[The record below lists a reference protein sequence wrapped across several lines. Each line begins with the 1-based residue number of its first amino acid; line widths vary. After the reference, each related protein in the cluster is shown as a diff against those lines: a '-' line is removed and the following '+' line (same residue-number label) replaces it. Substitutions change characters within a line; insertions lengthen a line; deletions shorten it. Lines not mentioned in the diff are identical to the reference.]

1 MASPEIGRGVAHVFC
16 AYEVGQLIDLDASE
30 RRVTSLTERA
40 SFRHKRRAPRYFE
53 YQPPP
58 LRVLRPAEPV
68 TVGGY
73 RTDAQ
78 VDAVLFDFGAVSV
91 TYTIPLAG
99 LLAGLVDLSA
109 ELYDHAGLLSD
120 SRRHVVELVQLLGP
134 AVSRPHVSS
143 MVETYTIFQVLELT
157 GGRSPAALREECAPL
172 LAQILRAERQAL
184 SAQEVGDALACE
196 LAFGAADLTL
206 IDADATIVFDVD
218 AEDTI
223 AVLEF
228 ANVDLLEMRFLDQR
242 LDDGLDHAYRA
253 MSRRSWRPAL
263 WPGAGGD
270 DLQRIAQMQVDAA
283 LMFEAVNNA
292 LKLVGDQFLARV
304 YRLASERFHLGDW
317 DVSILRKL
325 ETLESVYAKLSDVA
339 ASRRVEVL
347 EWIVIVLIALE
358 IVLSVFRHG

>member
-223 AVLEF
+223 
-228 ANVDLLEMRFLDQR
+228 
-242 LDDGLDHAYRA
+242 
-253 MSRRSWRPAL
+253 
-263 WPGAGGD
+263 
-270 DLQRIAQMQVDAA
+270 
-283 LMFEAVNNA
+283 
-292 LKLVGDQFLARV
+292 
-304 YRLASERFHLGDW
+304 
-317 DVSILRKL
+317 
-325 ETLESVYAKLSDVA
+325 
-339 ASRRVEVL
+339 
-347 EWIVIVLIALE
+347 
-358 IVLSVFRHG
+358 